1 MMVETKR
8 NGDLPVVYD
17 SEKIIKRTSWY
28 NNEIQVAE
36 IENYESEQTPE
47 YFRTNHYAI
56 LFITK
61 GTLSGTFNQIDIE
74 VKAPAAIFIFN
85 DHVLHY
91 NSSSPDLKI
100 RMLSFSS
107 VIAEKLMLS
116 LPYDKLHYAYVR
128 PASQIDEPNMR
139 MIMLYLDLVEE
150 LMRKENPNRQTI
162 ILHLVRSL
170 LSFLYGFFTDSLASQ
185 KPLSRAEELTGRFL
199 SLVDQ
204 CCHEHHDIKWYAGE
218 LHLTPTYVANVVKQV
233 TGSTAGDC
241 INEILIRKAKS
252 LLLTST
258 FSVQEISD
266 RLGFQNQSHFGTFF
280 RRAVGVSPRAFR
292 TKGD

>member
-1 MMVETKR
+1 MKIETKR
-8 NGDLPVVYD
+8 NGDLPVMYD
-17 SEKIIKRTSWY
+17 SENITKRTSWY

-36 IENYESEQTPE
+36 IENHESEQTPE
-47 YFRTNHYAI
+47 YFRTGHYAI

-61 GTLSGTFNQIDIE
+61 GTLSETFNQIDIE
-74 VKAPAAIFIFN
+74 MKAPAAVFIFN
-85 DHVLHY
+85 DHVLHV

-100 RMLSFSS
+100 RLLSFSP

-128 PASQIDEPNMR
+128 PASQIDAPNMQT
-139 MIMLYLDLVEE
+139 IMLYLDLVEE
-150 LMRKENPNRQTI
+150 LMRKETPNRQTT
-162 ILHLVRSL
+162 ILHLIRSL
-170 LSFLYGFFTDSLASQ
+170 ISFLYGFFTDNLASQ
-185 KPLSRAEELTGRFL
+185 KPFSRAEELTGRFL

-204 CCHEHHDIKWYAGE
+204 YCHEHHDIKWYADE

-292 TKGD
+292 TMGD